1 MKVFKVIIAGGR
13 EFSDYEKLKESCD
26 KILKEKIEEGYEIK
40 IVSGTANGAD
50 RLGERYAKE
59 KGYGLLCFP
68 ADWDTFGKRAGYIR
82 NMEMAD
88 NADGCI
94 CFWDGV
100 SRGTGH
106 MIKIARSKNLELTI
120 INY

>member
-1 MKVFKVIIAGGR
+1 
-13 EFSDYEKLKESCD
+13 
-26 KILKEKIEEGYEIK
+26 
-40 IVSGTANGAD
+40 
-50 RLGERYAKE
+50 
-59 KGYGLLCFP
+59 
-68 ADWDTFGKRAGYIR
+68 
-82 NMEMAD
+82 MAD